1 MFVTPF
7 LGLLDTFHHGRLATY
22 SVRHGEKVFDNY
34 ENGSEITFHE
44 AWSTFKIDNPAA
56 FLSFPRDVALA
67 MMPIILLSHIF
78 LSALILKLSMNG
90 QASISQLV
98 LQGLHTFISPPLH
111 FDWEFYYRLK
121 CGNTSVR
128 DSWKRFCESRSDM
141 NQFFILMPIFCRSQ
155 KVLLAHILLATLE
168 NMLLLLPLIFL
179 KKDIENVSVRTTLL
193 YYTLKGF
200 TGTAL
205 QRTSLM
211 EGWFTPLE
219 EEILSKSR

>member
-44 AWSTFKIDNPAA
+44 AWSPFKIENQAS
-56 FLSFPRDVALA
+56 FLSFPSDAALA
-67 MMPIILLSHIF
+67 MIPVILISHIF

-90 QASISQLV
+90 QASITQLV

-141 NQFFILMPIFCRSQ
+141 NQLFNSYAHVLQVSKSIVGAHPFGYIGEHAIVTSVDFSQ
-155 KVLLAHILLATLE
+155 KRHRKCECKT
-168 NMLLLLPLIFL
+168 
-179 KKDIENVSVRTTLL
+179 DI
-193 YYTLKGF
+193 
-200 TGTAL
+200 
-205 QRTSLM
+205 
-211 EGWFTPLE
+211 
-219 EEILSKSR
+219 II